1 MADIPLHS
9 CHLNNNKK
17 ADTLKPAQP
26 SFFVLIALIGGLAIL
41 SSTLSKTPVLP
52 LFAQSLN
59 ASPAEI
65 GWIVIA
71 STIPGILISFPAGA
85 LSDYLGKRR
94 MLLAS
99 LVVFA
104 TAPFLY
110 LLVSTVWQL
119 MAVRFYHGFATAI
132 FGTVASAAI
141 AERYTA
147 DRAAR
152 LSTYSSVTIVGRSIA
167 PFLGGFLISLASFNA
182 VYIASAISGVLAL
195 AAGLL
200 LHPQGVRRR
209 VPRYCAATLPQHPQG
224 VHRQTLALR
233 AVRSCCRLVGFTATA
248 CPLRVVLAQRD
259 GTPPPTARLEFPHF
273 WMSFKTVLRD
283 RGIMVVSLI
292 EAAQYLVFGAIE
304 AFLALFAASLGI
316 PAWQIGIILGVQL
329 VSIVF
334 AKPLMGRVSDRVGRK
349 QVIIPGLL
357 IGTASIV
364 LLPYVPSFL
373 GLSVLSL
380 AFGLGFATV
389 TSSTAALVADL
400 TKDGRYGSSMGVLR
414 TVMDVGQSIGPVL
427 TGWMVGTAG
436 YGSAF
441 TLLAVILVLAAVLIG
456 VMFREDKQPL
466 SPSQRAGIERVRTRS
481 GRLPP
486 FLH

>member
-1 MADIPLHS
+1 M
-9 CHLNNNKK
+9 
-17 ADTLKPAQP
+17 KPDSRP
-26 SFFVLIALIGGLAIL
+26 FFILIAVIGGLAIF

-52 LFAQSLN
+52 LFAHALS

-65 GWIVIA
+65 GWIVMA
-71 STIPGILISFPAGA
+71 STLPGVLISYPAGA
-85 LSDYLGKRR
+85 LSDHLGKRR
-94 MLLAS
+94 LLLAS

-110 LLVSTVWQL
+110 LLINTAWQL

-141 AERYTA
+141 AARYTT
-147 DRAAR
+147 DRAAK
-152 LSTYSSVTIVGRSIA
+152 LSTYSSITLVGRSVA
-167 PFLGGFLISLASFNA
+167 PFLGGLLISLASFDA
-182 VYIASAISGVLAL
+182 VYIACAISGVLAL

-200 LHPQGVRRR
+200 LGDDTPAPTVKRER
-209 VPRYCAATLPQHPQG
+209 PRFWAS
-224 VHRQTLALR
+224 LA
-233 AVRSCCRLVGFTATA
+233 
-248 CPLRVVLAQRD
+248 
-259 GTPPPTARLEFPHF
+259 
-273 WMSFKTVLRD
+273 TVLRD
-283 RGIMVVSLI
+283 RGIMLVSTV

-334 AKPLMGRVSDRVGRK
+334 AKPLMGRVSDRVGRR

-357 IGTASIV
+357 VGAASIV
-364 LLPYVPSFL
+364 LLPYAPGFI

-380 AFGLGFATV
+380 VFGIGFATV

-400 TKDGRYGSSMGVLR
+400 TRNGRYGSSMGVLR

-427 TGWMVGTAG
+427 TGFMIGVAG
-436 YGSAF
+436 YNSAF
-441 TLLAVILVLAAVLIG
+441 TLLAMILLLAALLLGLV
-456 VMFREDKQPL
+456 FKE
-466 SPSQRAGIERVRTRS
+466 T
-481 GRLPP
+481 
-486 FLH
+486 

>member
-1 MADIPLHS
+1 MKLDKS
-9 CHLNNNKK
+9 
-17 ADTLKPAQP
+17 
-26 SFFVLIALIGGLAIL
+26 SFFVLIALTGGLAIL

-52 LFAQSLN
+52 LFAVSLG

-71 STIPGILISFPAGA
+71 STIPGILVSFPAGA

-94 MLLAS
+94 VLLAS

-110 LLVSTVWQL
+110 LFVANAWQL

-152 LSTYSSVTIVGRSIA
+152 LSTYSSVTIVGRSVA
-167 PFLGGFLISLASFNA
+167 PFLGGFLISLASFGA
-182 VYIASAISGVLAL
+182 VYIACAISGVLAL
-195 AAGLL
+195 GAGLML
-200 LHPQGVRRR
+200 KDHE
-209 VPRYCAATLPQHPQG
+209 ALPKG
-224 VHRQTLALR
+224 K
-233 AVRSCCRLVGFTATA
+233 
-248 CPLRVVLAQRD
+248 
-259 GTPPPTARLEFPHF
+259 LELPHF
-273 WMSFKTVLRD
+273 WESLLAVLRN
-283 RGIMVVSLI
+283 RGILIVSLV

-304 AFLALFAASLGI
+304 AFLALYAASLGM
-316 PAWQIGIILGVQL
+316 PAWQIGILLGVQL
-329 VSIVF
+329 AGIVL
-334 AKPLMGRVSDRVGRK
+334 AKPVMGKMSDRVGRK
-349 QVIIPGLL
+349 KIIIPGLL
-357 IGTASIV
+357 LGATTTG
-364 LLPYVPSFL
+364 LLPLASGFI

-400 TKDGRYGSSMGVLR
+400 TRDGRYGSSMGVLR
-414 TVMDVGQSIGPVL
+414 TIMDVGQSIGPVL
-427 TGWMVGTAG
+427 TGWVVGTAG

-441 TLLAVILVLAAVLIG
+441 SLLAAILAVAAILLAFA
-456 VMFREDKQPL
+456 R
-466 SPSQRAGIERVRTRS
+466 IE
-481 GRLPP
+481 
-486 FLH
+486 

>member
-1 MADIPLHS
+1 MDGFNIVHRCVPIGFARPGIHNS
-9 CHLNNNKK
+9 NSQIARSQK
-17 ADTLKPAQP
+17 APFVKPARL
-26 SFFVLIALIGGLAIL
+26 SFFMLIALTGGLAIL

-52 LFAQSLN
+52 LFAQSLG
-59 ASPAEI
+59 AGPAEI

-71 STIPGILISFPAGA
+71 STIPGILVSFPAGA

-94 MLLAS
+94 VLLAS

-110 LLVSTVWQL
+110 LLVSNAWQL

-167 PFLGGFLISLASFNA
+167 PFLGGFLISLAGFGA
-182 VYIASAISGVLAL
+182 VYIACAVSGVLAL
-195 AAGLL
+195 GAGWLL
-200 LHPQGVRRR
+200 RDSAPPPVAR
-209 VPRYCAATLPQHPQG
+209 
-224 VHRQTLALR
+224 LAL
-233 AVRSCCRLVGFTATA
+233 
-248 CPLRVVLAQRD
+248 
-259 GTPPPTARLEFPHF
+259 PHF
-273 WMSFKTVLRD
+273 WQSLGTVLRD
-283 RGIMVVSLI
+283 RGIMLVSLI

-304 AFLALFAASLGI
+304 AFLALYAASLGI
-316 PAWQIGIILGVQL
+316 PAWKIGIILGVQL

-357 IGTASIV
+357 IGAASIV
-364 LLPYVPSFL
+364 LLPYAPGFI

-400 TKDGRYGSSMGVLR
+400 TRDGRYGSSMGVLR

-427 TGWMVGTAG
+427 TGWMVVVAG
-436 YGSAF
+436 YGDAF
-441 TLLAVILVLAAVLIG
+441 TLLAVILVAAAVLIG
-456 VMFREDKQPL
+456 AGFRQEK
-466 SPSQRAGIERVRTRS
+466 
-481 GRLPP
+481 
-486 FLH
+486 